1 MSRRD
6 VGAAGVAAFMWIAA
20 FGLASCLTGCGSDPA
35 PATAAPAAGKAK
47 PGSAGGRRDMV
58 AAVSSTRN
66 VGAVDVRF
74 ALSGRPVVG
83 QPVDIRLSFRPGI
96 ELDRL
101 FARFQASEGLDL
113 VKGAET
119 GQLDRPAIGADI
131 EHVVT
136 VVPTSDGIFYV
147 TAVVLTDSPTESVSR
162 NYSIPIIAGAGL
174 AELPQPQGARPPSRP
189 SRP

>member
-6 VGAAGVAAFMWIAA
+6 VGAVRVAAFVWIAA
-20 FGLASCLTGCGSDPA
+20 FGLASSLTGCGSDPA
-35 PATAAPAAGKAK
+35 PATAASAAGKAK
-47 PGSAGGRRDMV
+47 PGRAGGRADMV

>member
-6 VGAAGVAAFMWIAA
+6 VGAVGVAAFVWIAA
-20 FGLASCLTGCGSDPA
+20 FGLASSLTGCGSDPA
-35 PATAAPAAGKAK
+35 PATAASAAGKAK
-47 PGSAGGRRDMV
+47 PGAGGRADMV

-66 VGAVDVRF
+66 IGAVDVRF

-101 FARFQASEGLDL
+101 FARFQASDGLDL

-131 EHVVT
+131 QHIVT
-136 VVPTSDGIFYV
+136 VVPKSDGIFYV
-147 TAVVLTDSPTESVSR
+147 TAVVLTDSPTESVTR

-174 AELPQPQGARPPSRP
+174 AELPQPEMARPPSRP